1 MTEVNPPYVQM
12 PLTSV
17 SAFNSANKKIMK
29 MRIKNTLKKAFKS
42 TFLYADGDDGDEVA
56 EKFAETASEPLT
68 NTIVDF
74 VEGCIK
80 AQSITITVPPTVTSP
95 MGPCTGVIAPTFI
108 QIQ

>member
-1 MTEVNPPYVQM
+1 MIEVNPPYTPM
-12 PLTSV
+12 PFASTS
-17 SAFNSANKKIMK
+17 AYKNANKQIMK

-42 TFLYADGDDGDEVA
+42 TFLYADGEDGDEVA

-95 MGPCTGVIAPTFI
+95 VGPCTGAIAPTFI

>member
-1 MTEVNPPYVQM
+1 MTETNPSYVSM

-17 SAFNSANKKIMK
+17 SAYKSANKQVMK

-42 TFLYADGDDGDEVA
+42 TFLYADGEDGDEIA

-68 NTIVDF
+68 DTIIDF

-80 AQSITITVPPTVTSP
+80 AQSLTITIPPTVTSSV
-95 MGPCTGVIAPTFI
+95 GPCTGSIAPSFI